1 MNFSCV
7 KASERAS
14 VDVTAAH
21 AIACQ
26 MRTFRLFEI
35 RHLLSL
41 AWGLLKE
48 NKNSKHECEQS
59 LQKYPCLQFDLYFLV
74 FNQGLRI
81 WTYALACKCL
91 SSNRD
96 DTRVLAKIR
105 VPWNNVTDA
114 SSTVR
119 GRKGNDW
126 DFLGRCPCSAS
137 NLLFWGWQHSSPL
150 PGPVLLLSPGKI
162 QSSGRGPKSHP
173 AKLVAVLGR
182 GRAAVVWAKG
192 QFHPT
197 VWALWQL
204 SSNSE
209 AVPAAVQENPLG
221 FVLVFD
227 LIM

>member
-1 MNFSCV
+1 MCEGFRESFCRRHCSACHCVPNENF
-7 KASERAS
+7 
-14 VDVTAAH
+14 
-21 AIACQ
+21 Q
-26 MRTFRLFEI
+26 LFEI

-59 LQKYPCLQFDLYFLV
+59 LQKYPCLQFDLYLLV

-137 NLLFWGWQHSSPL
+137 SLLFWGWQHSSPL
-150 PGPVLLLSPGKI
+150 PGPVLLLSPGKM
-162 QSSGRGPKSHP
+162 QSSGGGPKSHP

-182 GRAAVVWAKG
+182 EELQWCEPRDKFIPQCEPCDSCLAIVGL
-192 QFHPT
+192 F
-197 VWALWQL
+197 LQL
-204 SSNSE
+204 CRKTRW
-209 AVPAAVQENPLG
+209 
-221 FVLVFD
+221 VLSWF
-227 LIM
+227 LT

>member
-105 VPWNNVTDA
+105 VPWNNVTEA

-137 NLLFWGWQHSSPL
+137 NLLFWGGSTVPHSLAPCCSCPQVRSRALGEAPKAILPSWWQCWAGEELQWCEPRDNFIPQCEPCDSCL
-150 PGPVLLLSPGKI
+150 AIVRLFLQLCRKTRWVLSWF
-162 QSSGRGPKSHP
+162 S
-173 AKLVAVLGR
+173 
-182 GRAAVVWAKG
+182 
-192 QFHPT
+192 T
-197 VWALWQL
+197 
-204 SSNSE
+204 
-209 AVPAAVQENPLG
+209 
-221 FVLVFD
+221 
-227 LIM
+227 